1 MPQVD
6 RLTSLPRPSLADTR
20 LPEHAGLC
28 FAHLSD
34 PHLTS
39 LQRVRWQQLLNKR
52 VLGYLSWRRKRR
64 AEHRGE
70 VLEALLRDLRQT
82 QPEHVVITGDLTHIG
97 LPEEFR
103 QARLWLDR
111 LGAADRVTVVPGN
124 HDAYVRTS
132 WASTFSLWQPYME
145 SDPGFA
151 EGWDVDARGLFP
163 SLRVRNG
170 IALIGL
176 SSASASAPFL
186 ATGSLGPLQRQRLS
200 LLLRQASDRG
210 LFRVVLLHHPPRVE
224 DEKWRK
230 RLVDG
235 KALCAILARE
245 GAELVLHGHSHRNL
259 EAGIPHGE
267 GRIPVFGIPSA
278 SSIGR
283 KDGRRAQ
290 YYLYKVRR
298 LRDHWSVRV
307 SVRGYQLDQ
316 QRFAQQREHHF
327 SVPAISSTSL

>member
-1 MPQVD
+1 MD
-6 RLTSLPRPSLADTR
+6 KLTVLLQEYLGGIR
-20 LPEHAGLC
+20 LPKQAGLC

-39 LQRVRWQQLLNKR
+39 LQRVRWQQLMNKR

-97 LPEEFR
+97 LPDEFR

-111 LGAADRVTVVPGN
+111 LGATDRVTVVPGN
-124 HDAYVRTS
+124 HDAYVRTP
-132 WASTFSLWQPYME
+132 WASTFSVWQAYMR
-145 SDPGFA
+145 SDPMSA
-151 EGWDVDARGLFP
+151 EGADAGADGLFP

-186 ATGSLGPLQRQRLS
+186 ATGSLGPRQRQRLS
-200 LLLRQASDRG
+200 TLLRQAAEQG

-230 RLVDG
+230 RLIDG
-235 KALCAILARE
+235 KALCAILSRE

-267 GRIPVFGIPSA
+267 GSIPVFGIPSA

-298 LRDHWSVRV
+298 QHDRWSVQV

-316 QRFAQQREHHF
+316 DRFAQQHEHHF
-327 SVPAISSTSL
+327 SLPVISSTSL